1 MKFAPALDEQSHL
14 EIVWVVYAALL
25 VETINS
31 EEFAIAWAHERD
43 VVCVSRIVWF
53 AVAMAVVVE
62 NLSSENVVNDLFDN
76 VVAEPYTKALV

>member
-14 EIVWVVYAALL
+14 EIVWVVRAALL

-31 EEFAIAWAHERD
+31 EEFAIAWTHEKN
-43 VVCVSRIVWF
+43 VVCVSR
-53 AVAMAVVVE
+53 VVVVGVE

-76 VVAEPYTKALV
+76 IVATGSCIAAAYTKALV

>member
-14 EIVWVVYAALL
+14 EIVWVVCAALL

-31 EEFAIAWAHERD
+31 EEFAISWAQEKN
-43 VVCVSRIVWF
+43 VVCVSL
-53 AVAMAVVVE
+53 VVVVGVE
-62 NLSSENVVNDLFDN
+62 NLSSENVVNHLFDN